1 MLFVPSVDLEAYRKN
16 AQPVFCYQT
25 CSPSCDH
32 NNVETNAQGVAS
44 RGFEYERPKDED
56 MNNPRIKTTKSAL
69 DFREGVEKG
78 TAQARDDYE
87 KIGAAATE
95 GAGRVK
101 SSMSTAF
108 KSIQDYNTKLLE
120 FAHAN
125 TTSAF
130 DFFQQL
136 SVVKSPTALLELSTE
151 HTRKQFETFTE
162 QTKQLASLAQSA
174 TLAAAEPLKAGVAKA
189 LNHAA

>member
-1 MLFVPSVDLEAYRKN
+1 
-16 AQPVFCYQT
+16 
-25 CSPSCDH
+25 
-32 NNVETNAQGVAS
+32 
-44 RGFEYERPKDED
+44 
-56 MNNPRIKTTKSAL
+56 MNNPKRDTAKPAL

-78 TAQARDDYE
+78 TAQARDNYE

-95 GAGRVK
+95 RAGQVK

-108 KSIQDYNTKLLE
+108 KGVQDYNTKLLE

-125 TTSAF
+125 TKSAF

-136 SVVKSPTALLELSTE
+136 SGVKSTAALMELSSE
-151 HTRKQFETFTE
+151 HTRMQFETFTE
-162 QTKQLASLAQSA
+162 QARQLVSLAQSA
-174 TLAAAEPLKAGVAKA
+174 TLAAAEPLKTGVAKA

>member
-1 MLFVPSVDLEAYRKN
+1 MNDLKKN
-16 AQPVFCYQT
+16 TSKP
-25 CSPSCDH
+25 
-32 NNVETNAQGVAS
+32 
-44 RGFEYERPKDED
+44 
-56 MNNPRIKTTKSAL
+56 AL

-78 TAQARDDYE
+78 TAQARDNYE

-108 KSIQDYNTKLLE
+108 KGVQDYNTKLLE

-125 TTSAF
+125 TKSAF

-136 SVVKSPTALLELSTE
+136 SGVKSPTALMELSAE

-162 QTKQLASLAQSA
+162 QAKQLASLAQSA
-174 TLAAAEPLKAGVAKA
+174 TLAAAEPLKAGVAKT

>member
-1 MLFVPSVDLEAYRKN
+1 
-16 AQPVFCYQT
+16 
-25 CSPSCDH
+25 
-32 NNVETNAQGVAS
+32 
-44 RGFEYERPKDED
+44 
-56 MNNPRIKTTKSAL
+56 MNNPKNNTTKPAL

-78 TAQARDDYE
+78 TAQARDNYE

-95 GAGRVK
+95 GAGIAQ
-101 SSMSTAF
+101 SGMSTAI
-108 KSIQDYNTKLLE
+108 KGVQDYNTKLLE

-136 SVVKSPTALLELSTE
+136 SGVKSPTALLELSTE

-162 QTKQLASLAQSA
+162 QTKELASLAQST
-174 TLAAAEPLKAGVAKA
+174 TLAAVEPIKAGVAKA

>member
-1 MLFVPSVDLEAYRKN
+1 MSDPKKN
-16 AQPVFCYQT
+16 
-25 CSPSCDH
+25 
-32 NNVETNAQGVAS
+32 
-44 RGFEYERPKDED
+44 
-56 MNNPRIKTTKSAL
+56 TTKPAL

-78 TAQARDDYE
+78 TAHARVDYE
-87 KIGAAATE
+87 KIGASATE

-101 SSMSTAF
+101 SGMSTVF
-108 KSIQDYNTKLLE
+108 KGVQDYNTKLLE

-125 TTSAF
+125 TKSAF

-136 SVVKSPTALLELSTE
+136 SGAKSTTALMELSTE

-162 QTKQLASLAQSA
+162 QAKQLASLAQSA
-174 TLAAAEPLKAGVAKA
+174 TLAGAEPLKAGVAKT